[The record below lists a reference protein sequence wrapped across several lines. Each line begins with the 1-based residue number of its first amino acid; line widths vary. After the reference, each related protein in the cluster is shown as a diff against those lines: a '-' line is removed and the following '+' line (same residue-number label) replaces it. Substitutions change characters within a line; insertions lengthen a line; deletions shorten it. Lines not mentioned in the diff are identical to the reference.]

1 MNGQKELVF
10 EDYKK
15 ADTFNGFFFQQL
27 GKNLSNLSLRGRS
40 TLILF
45 FFYRTPS
52 IADLVL

>member
-1 MNGQKELVF
+1 MNEQKELVF

-15 ADTFNGFFFQQL
+15 ADTFNGFFFFQQL

-45 FFYRTPS
+45 FF
-52 IADLVL
+52 L